1 MHTRR
6 QRLWNLKAS
15 EKSPERVLVKRKVE
29 YAPTAA
35 AWLMASLGEFSQITF
50 IDMPMRR
57 FLPILLLL
65 MPFAAAGQVAG
76 GDKAD
81 EATAQRLLSQSP
93 DQMAEVEPGV
103 LMPLWRAPDG
113 RMMALKAND
122 GQTGRSPLSFRPVD
136 VGSALSTSLQ
146 YDLGPHL
153 QAHAGVSGESS
164 WINTADNCPRG
175 STSVRCSDLSAPP
188 RVMGSEVGATYRG
201 GGYSVGLGIGSSRQ
215 ANGAALPR
223 VLPSGVPELSS
234 VSGLP
239 FDSLSSST
247 QLNARGRV
255 SLDAKSGIDLGASV
269 GRIRLLPGNLLGI
282 NAVDQKAL
290 SFGVDRGPLS
300 GSVVGR
306 VMQPEANAM
315 NAVNP
320 DRRWSAVDL
329 GVTLRL
335 PWQGALS
342 IGAQNVW
349 SSGNAPTPVLGPEP
363 DQSRTPY
370 VQYHQDL

>member
-1 MHTRR
+1 MT
-6 QRLWNLKAS
+6 
-15 EKSPERVLVKRKVE
+15 
-29 YAPTAA
+29 
-35 AWLMASLGEFSQITF
+35 
-50 IDMPMRR
+50 MRR

-65 MPFAAAGQVAG
+65 MPLAAAGQVAG
-76 GDKAD
+76 NDKAD
-81 EATAQRLLSQSP
+81 EATAERLLSQAP
-93 DQMAEVEPGV
+93 DQMTEVQPGV
-103 LMPLWRAPDG
+103 LMPIWRTQDG
-113 RMMALKAND
+113 RMLALKATSD
-122 GQTGRSPLSFRPVD
+122 QGGQTPISFRPVD
-136 VGSALSTSLQ
+136 ATTALSTGLQ

-153 QAHAGVSGESS
+153 QAHAGVSGESWVNNS
-164 WINTADNCPRG
+164 AACPHG
-175 STSVRCSDLSAPP
+175 TNSVGCNDPSAPP
-188 RVMGSEVGATYRG
+188 NIVGSEVGATFRG
-201 GGYSVGLGIGSSRQ
+201 GGYSVGLGIGSARPS
-215 ANGAALPR
+215 NGPTSLPR
-223 VLPSGVPELSS
+223 VLPGGVPDFTT

-239 FDSLSSST
+239 LGSLSSST
-247 QLNARGRV
+247 QLNARGRL

-282 NAVDQKAL
+282 STVDQKAL

-320 DRRWSAVDL
+320 DRRWSAIDL
-329 GVTLRL
+329 GVTFKL

-349 SSGNAPTPVLGPEP
+349 SSGNAPTPVAGPEP